1 MTYIIFPVGNSY
13 NDIQN
18 LSLSVSID
26 SFHPLVP
33 DDELKNQLLLM
44 RDRLDD
50 PVLISSD
57 LVMNMLLAF
66 REIQDYNS
74 MVKLVEDLDPIAGYS
89 GNYQRTD
96 HISFLYAFAL
106 NRRRDAGKK
115 KSFALNAHVEIL
127 CSCSMF

>member
-1 MTYIIFPVGNSY
+1 MVRPSVHVKVEKKVQRTHLP
-13 NDIQN
+13 N
-18 LSLSVSID
+18 LFLT
-26 SFHPLVP
+26 

-74 MVKLVEDLDPIAGYS
+74 MVKLVEDLDSVAGYS

-106 NRRRDAGKK
+106 NRRKAAGER
-115 KSFALNAHVEIL
+115 FRFLL
-127 CSCSMF
+127 

>member
-1 MTYIIFPVGNSY
+1 
-13 NDIQN
+13 
-18 LSLSVSID
+18 
-26 SFHPLVP
+26 
-33 DDELKNQLLLM
+33 M

-74 MVKLVEDLDPIAGYS
+74 MVKLVEDLDSVAGYS

-106 NRRRDAGKK
+106 NRRKASGKICK
-115 KSFALNAHVEIL
+115 YECLELFGVLYELMPFARV
-127 CSCSMF
+127 CYGMT

>member
-1 MTYIIFPVGNSY
+1 
-13 NDIQN
+13 
-18 LSLSVSID
+18 
-26 SFHPLVP
+26 
-33 DDELKNQLLLM
+33 M

-74 MVKLVEDLDPIAGYS
+74 MVKLVEDLDSVAGYS

-106 NRRRDAGKK
+106 NRRKAAGERFLRLINIIIIIIITGIRLGG
-115 KSFALNAHVEIL
+115 SVYRL
-127 CSCSMF
+127 

>member
-1 MTYIIFPVGNSY
+1 MYSPFRFYPT
-13 NDIQN
+13 
-18 LSLSVSID
+18 
-26 SFHPLVP
+26 

-74 MVKLVEDLDPIAGYS
+74 MVKLVEDLDSVAGYS

-106 NRRRDAGKK
+106 NRRKAAGEHFLVL
-115 KSFALNAHVEIL
+115 SLLTGIN
-127 CSCSMF
+127 